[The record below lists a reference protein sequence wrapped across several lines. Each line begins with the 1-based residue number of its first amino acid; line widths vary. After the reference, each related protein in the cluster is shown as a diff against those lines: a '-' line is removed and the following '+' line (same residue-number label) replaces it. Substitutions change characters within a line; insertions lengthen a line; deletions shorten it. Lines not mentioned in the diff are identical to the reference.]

1 MLIAPRQ
8 GSTIPRNRQRWSMMK
23 VSVLCSSATH
33 PVYPHLE
40 QWVRGAM
47 GRHQVELVRQKSE
60 LTGGDVLFLISCH
73 EIISLAD
80 RQKYGTTLVIH
91 ASDLPEGRGWSP
103 HIWQILE
110 GKNRIVVSLIEAQ
123 DPVDT
128 GDIWAQRPVLL
139 EGHEL
144 SEEIN
149 EALFAVELELMD
161 HALKVVGS
169 GKPVPQDDRPPTT
182 YRRRTPDDSRLDP
195 SRSIAEQF
203 DLLRVADPRRFP
215 AFFDLRGH
223 RYLVHIE
230 KAGGSDE

>member
-1 MLIAPRQ
+1 
-8 GSTIPRNRQRWSMMK
+8 MK
-23 VSVLCSSATH
+23 VSVLCSSTTH
-33 PVYPHLE
+33 PVYPHLGR
-40 QWVRGAM
+40 WVRGAAAN
-47 GRHQVELVRQKSE
+47 HAVELVRQKSE

-73 EIISLAD
+73 EIILPDD
-80 RQKYGTTLVIH
+80 RQKYGATLVIH

-128 GDIWAQRPVLL
+128 GAIWAQRHLVL

-144 SEEIN
+144 SDEIN
-149 EALFAVELELMD
+149 EALFAIELELMD
-161 HALKVVGS
+161 HALTIIGS
-169 GKPVPQDDRPPTT
+169 GKARPQDDRPSSY
-182 YRRRTPDDSRLDP
+182 YRRRTHEDSRLDP

-203 DLLRVADPRRFP
+203 DLLRVADPQRFP

-223 RYLVHIE
+223 RYFVRIE
-230 KAGGSDE
+230 KAGASDE